1 MPSAGSD
8 PAPLRFSTDALPQR
22 ERVPFWRE
30 VFGRQVVRCDI
41 EPARGHPFEA
51 AAMVHAL
58 PGLRHT
64 SFASSAGRNR
74 RPASM
79 LGDGD
84 DAVVLLTSLTGTLTV
99 SQRGRDV
106 ALRPGDSTLLLHA
119 EPAVVAHL
127 QIRYR
132 GFIVPRAPLAVL
144 ATDIE
149 DAAMRPVPRDNEA
162 LRLLVNYLK
171 ALRGA
176 RALERP
182 ELRNLVAT
190 HIDDLVA
197 TIIGTSRDGAA
208 ITEARGVRAARLA
221 LIKAD
226 IERHVGHSDL
236 TLFAV
241 AKRQGVTPRSLQRL
255 FESDGWTFS
264 TFVLEQR
271 LARAHRMLTDKRWA
285 AWTIGAVALAAGF
298 GDLSYFHRVFRRRY
312 GATPSDVRADAI

>member
-1 MPSAGSD
+1 
-8 PAPLRFSTDALPQR
+8 
-22 ERVPFWRE
+22 
-30 VFGRQVVRCDI
+30 
-41 EPARGHPFEA
+41 
-51 AAMVHAL
+51 
-58 PGLRHT
+58 
-64 SFASSAGRNR
+64 
-74 RPASM
+74 
-79 LGDGD
+79 
-84 DAVVLLTSLTGTLTV
+84 
-99 SQRGRDV
+99 
-106 ALRPGDSTLLLHA
+106 
-119 EPAVVAHL
+119 
-127 QIRYR
+127 
-132 GFIVPRAPLAVL
+132 VPRAPLAVL

-264 TFVLEQR
+264 TFVVEQR
-271 LARAHRMLTDKRWA
+271 LARAHRMLTDKRCA